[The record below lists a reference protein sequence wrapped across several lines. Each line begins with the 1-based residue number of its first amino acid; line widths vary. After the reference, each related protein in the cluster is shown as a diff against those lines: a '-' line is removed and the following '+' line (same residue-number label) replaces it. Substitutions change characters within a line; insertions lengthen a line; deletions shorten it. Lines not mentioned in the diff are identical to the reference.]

1 MSNGIFND
9 SLNAIIEAN
18 FANKEFKDF
27 SIVSVRPGPKI
38 SAMIDVMTEMNQNK
52 LPLAKLT
59 DLISVELANFVQARK
74 EHADCLHEAAESI
87 QYASFQS
94 PDENSALGILSK
106 QKLIK
111 RIPDPEMVEF
121 TKSLI
126 ATYLEPKEDTSPAD
140 AVEKT
145 DGDNGETNNSQDQP
159 SVQ

>member
-18 FANKEFKDF
+18 FANKESKDF

-106 QKLIK
+106 RKVIT
-111 RIPDPEMVEF
+111 RIPEF
-121 TKSLI
+121 KNVQEALAASLFE
-126 ATYLEPKEDTSPAD
+126 LKKDTSHAD
-140 AVEKT
+140 AGEKT
-145 DGDNGETNNSQDQP
+145 DGDNEETTEHS